1 MRMHSLHA
9 LLRLAYSAERAA
21 AFAYYGHA
29 RSVRSPA
36 KRVAISAIAG
46 EEWLHRSEL
55 KRMMERLGIAPSQWL
70 ELHYAAIGSII
81 AASCFVIGWFMPMYF
96 AGRLESGNVNE
107 YLRMEE
113 LVVGTA
119 IADEQGCI
127 HQMAL
132 VEKQHEEYFLEQV
145 RVHPALPLF
154 QALFGWGLGRSR
166 NPVTTV
172 APGTVR

>member
-1 MRMHSLHA
+1 
-9 LLRLAYSAERAA
+9 
-21 AFAYYGHA
+21 
-29 RSVRSPA
+29 
-36 KRVAISAIAG
+36 
-46 EEWLHRSEL
+46 
-55 KRMMERLGIAPSQWL
+55 
-70 ELHYAAIGSII
+70 
-81 AASCFVIGWFMPMYF
+81 MPMYF